1 MCIQSNDD
9 NTKLPGSRMARS
21 MAEAQRCELQMG
33 KVFDASC
40 IFSKLTLENEM
51 TTLPLVMLE
60 ISMPSVRFCRG
71 GSKHAVIGSVCQS
84 CRCPWIDPTDHTF
97 PCISLLQQVVRF
109 ASQAP
114 PFVNALHMHL
124 RIVCVMSGL
133 HLHSPPP
140 PSPPMSESDVARLL
154 ARQHELVIVKQF
166 AREAEYREDEDA
178 RMVPMDG
185 RSRPPKS
192 VRPRPSVTS

>member
-1 MCIQSNDD
+1 MWLMLSKRFCRLSFLLPIVFTCTTILMCIQSNDD

-40 IFSKLTLENEM
+40 IFSKLTRENEM

-140 PSPPMSESDVARLL
+140 PSPPMSESDVALSL
-154 ARQHELVIVKQF
+154 ARS
-166 AREAEYREDEDA
+166 
-178 RMVPMDG
+178 P
-185 RSRPPKS
+185 
-192 VRPRPSVTS
+192 T

>member
-1 MCIQSNDD
+1 
-9 NTKLPGSRMARS
+9 MARS

-40 IFSKLTLENEM
+40 IFSKLTRENEM

-140 PSPPMSESDVARLL
+140 PSPPMSESDVALSL
-154 ARQHELVIVKQF
+154 ARSLANMNLSLSNSSLGRRNTE
-166 AREAEYREDEDA
+166 RGRGRTDGS
-178 RMVPMDG
+178 DG

-192 VRPRPSVTS
+192 VRPPSVRPPSVRPSVTS